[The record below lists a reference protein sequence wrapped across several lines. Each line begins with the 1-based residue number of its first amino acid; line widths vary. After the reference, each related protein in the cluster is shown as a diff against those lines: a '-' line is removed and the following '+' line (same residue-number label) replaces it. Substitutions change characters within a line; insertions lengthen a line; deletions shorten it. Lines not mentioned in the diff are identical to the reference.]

1 MNKEILGSD
10 ILRRDVL
17 KGAGGLVVGFALAG
31 CGIAETGSEN
41 NAAAGGRKPL
51 GPYGPPVDEIDSW
64 IAIAED
70 GTATLFTGC
79 CELGTGS
86 STGLLQIMAEE
97 LDIAFADARLHGPD
111 TSHTPD
117 QFVSSGSRTISVHS
131 KPIRNAAAHARHA
144 LVRMAASHLGVSAD
158 QLEVNEGVVSV
169 SGDPAQSIGYG
180 DLIGGKLFNIRIPD
194 ATDGESV
201 GWYGDDANA
210 ENGEPIQQGLV
221 RPKDPS
227 TYKIVGT
234 PVKRI
239 DIPDKVF
246 GTFTF
251 MQDFKIPGMLHGRIV
266 RPPSHG
272 ANVIDIDE
280 SSVANIPGFVKVVHI
295 NDYVGV
301 VCEREEQAIAA
312 AQALNVTWSDWAG
325 LPDMADLNTVIRD
338 APEMP
343 DGYSSR
349 PDRPPRPGGI
359 VANEGDVE
367 AGLSAA
373 ARTIQSSYSTPYH
386 HHGSIGPSCAV
397 ADYGLEG
404 TTVWSGSQTPYGLR
418 ESCAKFL
425 GVENNM
431 VRLIYVEA
439 SGCYGQNGAD
449 DVTLDAIIMSRDVG
463 RPVRVQWMRADEHGW
478 ETYKSARVYDCRGG
492 VDADGNITAWETL
505 TRGFSGYSRPQYHEP
520 AHGGEPGSLV
530 PAKLAGWTEPGLEE
544 GFGGAAG
551 NFIPVYQNIPNKLIQ
566 FTYLGAASH
575 RDGSLQIRT
584 GSMRGVG
591 SPDNIF
597 VIECLMDELAA
608 ASSTDA
614 LEFRLRH
621 APTDRMRAVFEA
633 AAERANWQARPSYSQ
648 PNEGDIAYG
657 RGIAALGSPVDT
669 NVVGIFE
676 VAVDRRSGQ
685 VHLQRAV
692 VAQDCGLVV
701 NPDTVT
707 DQLEA
712 GVIQNLSRALKEQ
725 VTFDNSK
732 VTSIDWVTYPIMTFP
747 EIPDAVEV
755 ILLDR
760 QNEPPG
766 RVGEPA
772 SEVVWPALANAIY
785 DAIGVRMRDMP
796 FKPERILAAL
806 QEQV

>member
-1 MNKEILGSD
+1 MDDKILGVD

-17 KGAGGLVVGFALAG
+17 KGTGGLVVGFALAG
-31 CGIAETGSEN
+31 CGMAETVSGASES
-41 NAAAGGRKPL
+41 RL
-51 GPYGPPVDEIDSW
+51 GPYGPPADEIDSW

-86 STGLLQIMAEE
+86 WTGLLQIMAEE

-117 QFVSSGSRTISVHS
+117 QFVSSGSRTISIHS
-131 KPIRNAAAHARHA
+131 KPIRHAAAHARHA
-144 LVRMAASHLGVSAD
+144 LVRMAADHLGVSAD
-158 QLEVNEGVVSV
+158 RLEVNEGIVSV
-169 SGDPAQSIGYG
+169 VGDPGQSVGYG
-180 DLIGGKLFNIRIPD
+180 DLIGGKLFNMKITD

-201 GWYGDDANA
+201 GWYGDDATA
-210 ENGEPIQQGLV
+210 ASNGTPSRQTMV

-227 TYKIVGT
+227 QYKIVGT
-234 PVKRI
+234 PVQRI

-246 GTFTF
+246 GTFAY
-251 MQDFKIPGMLHGRIV
+251 MQDVKLPGMLHGRVV
-266 RPPSHG
+266 RPPAHG
-272 ANVIDIDE
+272 ASVIEIDE
-280 SSVANIPGFVKVVHI
+280 GSVANIPGLVKVVRVH
-295 NDYVGV
+295 DFVGV
-301 VCEREEQAIAA
+301 VCEREEQAISA
-312 AQALNVTWSDWAG
+312 AQALDVTWSDWAG
-325 LPDMADLNTVIRD
+325 LPDMADLNSVIRN

-359 VANEGDVE
+359 IANEGDVE
-367 AGLSAA
+367 GGLSNAV
-373 ARTIQSSYSTPYH
+373 RTVEASYTTPYH
-386 HHGSIGPSCAV
+386 SHGSIGPSCAV
-397 ADYGLEG
+397 ADVRPEG
-404 TTVWSGSQTPYGLR
+404 TTVWSGTQTPYGLR

-492 VDADGNITAWETL
+492 VDADGNIVAWETL
-505 TRGFSGYSRPQYHEP
+505 TRGFTGYSRPQYHEP

-530 PAKLAGWTEPGLEE
+530 SAKLAGWTEPGLEE

-551 NFIPVYQNIPNKLIQ
+551 NFLPVYQNIPNKLIQ
-566 FTYLGAASH
+566 FTYLGATSH
-575 RDGSLQIRT
+575 RDGSLNIRT

-597 VIECLMDELAA
+597 VVESLMDELAA
-608 ASSTDA
+608 AAGADA

-621 APTDRMRAVFEA
+621 APTERMRRVFEA
-633 AAERANWQARPSYSQ
+633 AAERANWQARPSHSR

-676 VAVDRRSGQ
+676 VAVNRLNGQ

-712 GVIQNLSRALKEQ
+712 GVIQNLSRVLKEE
-725 VTFDNSK
+725 VTFDHSR
-732 VTSIDWVTYPIMTFP
+732 VTSLDWVSYPIMTFP

-755 ILLDR
+755 VLLDR
-760 QNEPPG
+760 PNEPPG

-772 SEVVWPALANAIY
+772 SEVVWPAVANAIY
-785 DAIGVRMRDMP
+785 DAVGVRMRDMP
-796 FKPERILAAL
+796 FRPERILAAL
-806 QEQV
+806 QDQA

>member
-1 MNKEILGSD
+1 
-10 ILRRDVL
+10 
-17 KGAGGLVVGFALAG
+17 
-31 CGIAETGSEN
+31 
-41 NAAAGGRKPL
+41 
-51 GPYGPPVDEIDSW
+51 
-64 IAIAED
+64 
-70 GTATLFTGC
+70 
-79 CELGTGS
+79 
-86 STGLLQIMAEE
+86 
-97 LDIAFADARLHGPD
+97 
-111 TSHTPD
+111 
-117 QFVSSGSRTISVHS
+117 
-131 KPIRNAAAHARHA
+131 
-144 LVRMAASHLGVSAD
+144 
-158 QLEVNEGVVSV
+158 
-169 SGDPAQSIGYG
+169 
-180 DLIGGKLFNIRIPD
+180 
-194 ATDGESV
+194 
-201 GWYGDDANA
+201 
-210 ENGEPIQQGLV
+210 
-221 RPKDPS
+221 
-227 TYKIVGT
+227 
-234 PVKRI
+234 
-239 DIPDKVF
+239 
-246 GTFTF
+246 
-251 MQDFKIPGMLHGRIV
+251 MQDVKVPGMLHGRLV

-272 ANVIDIDE
+272 ASVIDIDD
-280 SSVANIPGFVKVVHI
+280 SSVASIPGFVQVVRVH
-295 NDYVGV
+295 DFVGV

-312 AQALNVTWSDWAG
+312 ANALNVTWSDWAG
-325 LPDMADLNTVIRD
+325 LPDMADLNSAIRN

-367 AGLSAA
+367 AGLSGAV
-373 ARTIQSSYSTPYH
+373 RTVESSYSTPYH

-397 ADYGLEG
+397 ADVRPDGV
-404 TTVWSGSQTPYGLR
+404 TVWSGSQTPYGLR

-425 GVENNM
+425 GVENNH
-431 VRLIYVEA
+431 VRLIYAEA

-449 DVTLDAIIMSRDVG
+449 DATLDAIIMSRAVG
-463 RPVRVQWMRADEHGW
+463 RPVRVQWMRHEEHGW

-492 VDADGNITAWETL
+492 VDADGNIVAWETL

-530 PAKLAGWTEPGLEE
+530 SAKLAGWTEPGLEE

-551 NFIPVYQNIPNKLIQ
+551 NFLPVYQNIPSKLIQ
-566 FTYLGAASH
+566 FTYLGATSH
-575 RDGSLQIRT
+575 RDGSLRLRT

-597 VIECLMDELAA
+597 VVESLMDELAA
-608 ASSTDA
+608 AAGADA

-621 APTDRMRAVFEA
+621 APTDRMRAVFDA
-633 AAERANWQARPSYSQ
+633 AAERANWQARPSHSQ

-657 RGIAALGSPVDT
+657 RGIAALGSPIDT

-685 VHLQRAV
+685 VHVQRAV

-712 GVIQNLSRALKEQ
+712 GVIQNLSRALKEE

-732 VTSIDWVTYPIMTFP
+732 VTSVDWVTYPIMTFP

-760 QNEPPG
+760 QDQPPG

-785 DAIGVRMRDMP
+785 DAIGVRIRDMP

-806 QEQV
+806 QEQA

>member
-1 MNKEILGSD
+1 MDNKFPGSD

-31 CGIAETGSEN
+31 CGIAETGSETT
-41 NAAAGGRKPL
+41 AASRL
-51 GPYGPPVDEIDSW
+51 GPHGPPADELDSW

-70 GTATLFTGC
+70 GTVTLFTGC

-86 STGLLQIMAEE
+86 STGLLQVMAEE
-97 LDIAFADARLHGPD
+97 LDIAFADAKLHGPD

-117 QFVSSGSRTISVHS
+117 QFVSSGSRTISIHS
-131 KPIRNAAAHARHA
+131 KPIRQAAAQARHA
-144 LVRMAASHLGVSAD
+144 LLQLAANHFDVAAE
-158 QLEVNEGVVSV
+158 QLEVNEGIVSV
-169 SGDPAQSIGYG
+169 RGDGNQNIGYG
-180 DLIGGKLFNIRIPD
+180 DLIGGRRFNLKI
-194 ATDGESV
+194 TGEVGGESV
-201 GWYGDDANA
+201 GWYGDPVADEAA
-210 ENGEPIQQGLV
+210 PVAQPIAS
-221 RPKDPS
+221 PKDPS
-227 TYKIVGT
+227 EYKIVGT

-251 MQDFKIPGMLHGRIV
+251 MQDIKVPGMLHGRIV

-280 SSVANIPGFVKVVHI
+280 SSVANISGFVKIVHI

-312 AQALNVTWSDWAG
+312 AQALNVTWSDWAA
-325 LPDMADLNTVIRD
+325 LPDMADLNDAIRN

-367 AGLSAA
+367 AGLNAA
-373 ARTIQSSYSTPYH
+373 VRTVQSFYTTPYH

-397 ADYGLEG
+397 ADYSVEG

-449 DVTLDAIIMSRDVG
+449 DATLDAIIMSRDVG

-478 ETYKSARVYDCRGG
+478 ETYKSARIYDCRGG

-597 VIECLMDELAA
+597 VIESLMDELAA
-608 ASSTDA
+608 ATGMDA
-614 LEFRLRH
+614 LEFRLKH
-621 APTDRMRAVFEA
+621 APTDRMRAVFDA
-633 AAERANWQARPSYSQ
+633 AAERANWQARPSHSQ
-648 PNEGDIAYG
+648 PNDGDIAYG
-657 RGIAALGSPVDT
+657 RGIAALGSPIDT

-676 VAVDRRSGQ
+676 VAVDRRSGE

-712 GVIQNLSRALKEQ
+712 GVIQNLSRALKEE

-760 QNEPPG
+760 QDQPAG

-796 FKPERILAAL
+796 FKPERVLAAL
-806 QEQV
+806 QEQA